1 MRTDENTRYSLVD
14 WRWANI
20 LNVASVGMREVI
32 CRVQPNLSPEEVE
45 RTLVESMRDVEPDL
59 IWESY
64 VAGKEILAKREPVVR
79 PHLIAA

>member
-1 MRTDENTRYSLVD
+1 MRIDENTAFSLVD

-64 VAGKEILAKREPVVR
+64 QSGKEILAKREPVVR
-79 PHLIAA
+79 QLPIAA